1 MLLFWAEGSG
11 WQLPK
16 IKKKFIRPLRPQ
28 IMQFHE
34 VHHRNI
40 LTFSRH
46 QLKTHQTNPDQIKNN
61 INPPF
66 GINKSSGPVQ
76 KLIQNKYR

>member
-16 IKKKFIRPLRPQ
+16 IKEKFIGPLRPQ

-34 VHHRNI
+34 VHNRNI

-46 QLKTHQTNPDQIKNN
+46 QLKTN
-61 INPPF
+61 
-66 GINKSSGPVQ
+66 
-76 KLIQNKYR
+76 